1 MDSITEDSDILS
13 NENKINTEEK
23 TIAAIA
29 TAFGQGSISV
39 VRISGKDSKKIA
51 SKIFK
56 GKQNIEALG
65 DYQGCYGKI
74 YDTSKKPEIY
84 IDEVILLNFN
94 CPKSYTG
101 EDIIEISCHGGV
113 FVTKKLLDAVLNAG
127 AVLAQPGE
135 FTKRAF
141 LNGKISLTQ
150 AEGVMDL
157 ISAHSKQSFNI
168 ANELKKGNLYK
179 KISYIIEN
187 LITLSGHFTAWI
199 DFPEEDVA
207 QITEDEI
214 KNVITT
220 ALYDL
225 ENLINS
231 FDKGQIIKNGIK
243 TAICGKP
250 NVGKS
255 TLMNALTGYEKS
267 IVTDIP
273 GTTRDVIEEQ
283 INLRDFTLLISDTA
297 GVRLTTDKVE
307 AQGVKIAKEKIEASQ
322 LILGV
327 FDISR
332 ELDQD
337 DLNILSLA
345 KDKPFIAIINKN
357 DLETKLDVNIINEYT
372 NSIVY
377 ISAKSLFGM
386 ETLEQ
391 EIERILNLENIDT
404 KAPLIANE
412 RQKRCAIEAKD
423 NLKESLFAINNKMTF
438 DAIAVCVENATENL
452 MELTGKN
459 TNEEIINE
467 VFSKFCVGK

>member
-1 MDSITEDSDILS
+1 
-13 NENKINTEEK
+13 
-23 TIAAIA
+23 
-29 TAFGQGSISV
+29 
-39 VRISGKDSKKIA
+39 
-51 SKIFK
+51 
-56 GKQNIEALG
+56 
-65 DYQGCYGKI
+65 
-74 YDTSKKPEIY
+74 
-84 IDEVILLNFN
+84 
-94 CPKSYTG
+94 
-101 EDIIEISCHGGV
+101 
-113 FVTKKLLDAVLNAG
+113 
-127 AVLAQPGE
+127 
-135 FTKRAF
+135 
-141 LNGKISLTQ
+141 
-150 AEGVMDL
+150 
-157 ISAHSKQSFNI
+157 
-168 ANELKKGNLYK
+168 
-179 KISYIIEN
+179 
-187 LITLSGHFTAWI
+187 
-199 DFPEEDVA
+199 
-207 QITEDEI
+207 
-214 KNVITT
+214 
-220 ALYDL
+220 
-225 ENLINS
+225 
-231 FDKGQIIKNGIK
+231 
-243 TAICGKP
+243 